1 MEILAMK
8 RPQLLYWSVTG
19 VMAAFMLM
27 ASIPDILRIP
37 QAVEVFTHLGYP
49 TYLLPFLG
57 IAKTLA
63 VITILAPSFLWLKE
77 WAYAGLIFDLIG
89 AFYSHLAVGDP
100 PSAWMF
106 PVDRAVLGER
116 VIPCASN
123 ATDRR
128 RATVGA
134 SHSQWTRLAEQ
145 ERNAMAVHIIFL
157 RNEFTPSY
165 QLPMNG

>member
-1 MEILAMK
+1 MRHRK
-8 RPQLLYWSVTG
+8 RLYWIVTG
-19 VMAAFMLM
+19 LMAAFMLM

-63 VITILAPSFLWLKE
+63 VIAILAPGVVWLKE

-100 PSAWMF
+100 VSAWAF
-106 PVDRAVLGER
+106 PGDRVVSRDRGTVRTRSTSEER
-116 VIPCASN
+116 
-123 ATDRR
+123 
-128 RATVGA
+128 
-134 SHSQWTRLAEQ
+134 RL
-145 ERNAMAVHIIFL
+145 L
-157 RNEFTPSY
+157 C
-165 QLPMNG
+165 